1 MHDSQCRF
9 EYLES
14 KILTA
19 PPHKLHLALVE
30 GAIRFGRMAEASL
43 RGGDTRDASR
53 LLMKVLDIL
62 GEMLA
67 GVRESKTTLN
77 RKIAEFYLFLFR
89 LVSEAKVNDDVDKL
103 SEALRLLEFER
114 QTWQLVCDKLHG
126 DSFHSTPRLI
136 ALPHAMSPLGH
147 AESSPGLS
155 LEA

>member
-1 MHDSQCRF
+1 MHDSQRRS

-30 GAIRFGRMAEASL
+30 GAIRFGRLAEASL
-43 RGGDTRDASR
+43 RGGDARDASR

-89 LVSEAKVNDDVDKL
+89 LVSEATVNDDVEKL

-114 QTWQLVCDKLHG
+114 QTWQLACDKLHS
-126 DSFHSTPRLI
+126 DSPHSTPRPV
-136 ALPHAMSPLGH
+136 ALPRARSPLGR
-147 AESSPGLS
+147 AVPSSGLS